1 MSISYQEAVGVSTT
15 IEIIACIFALFILRS
30 VMKDNKETPYLFGYF
45 ISSLLFFYFLNKSTL
60 EIGNTGWYIEDLFG
74 TITSLFFGLTICKK
88 GHSDGLCKLLI
99 GAFVIFICSIPFIE
113 NHVNYTMTF
122 SALCIL
128 LAFVSLISAEKLN
141 QADKGLAIFIAIS
154 LIVITYELSAIPSS
168 ISRVDYYKS
177 DFYYPLVYFS
187 SLILVLTV
195 FIFTSQLINL
205 TSKYKTLA
213 TKDALTGLYN
223 RTAVYNLVNNQLAL
237 AKRNKQTCSV
247 VMLDIDH
254 FKKVNDQHGHQ
265 QGDDAIKLVAEQI
278 QYCTREYDISCRY
291 GGEEF
296 FIFLTNTDSNAAFQI
311 AERIRHAV
319 TEQSKDKLYGPLTIS
334 VGLTQF
340 QEANSLDEN
349 IDIADKAL
357 YASKQAGRNQTTV
370 S

>member
-45 ISSLLFFYFLNKSTL
+45 ISSLLFFYFLNEPPF
-60 EIGNTGWYIEDLFG
+60 EIINSGWYLEDLFG
-74 TITSLFFGLTICKK
+74 TITSVLFGLTICKK
-88 GHSDGLCKLLI
+88 SGNHILSRLLI
-99 GAFVIFICSIPFIE
+99 ASFILFTCALMFNES
-113 NHVNYTMTF
+113 HVFYTMSF
-122 SALCIL
+122 SAFCLCI
-128 LAFVSLISAEKLN
+128 SLISLVRAENPN
-141 QADKGLAIFIAIS
+141 QADKGLAIFLGIS
-154 LIVITYELSAIPSS
+154 LIVIFYELYNLPSG
-168 ISRVDYYKS
+168 ISRREYFET

-205 TSKYKTLA
+205 KLKYKALA
-213 TKDALTGLYN
+213 TQDALTGLYN

-247 VMLDIDH
+247 LMLDIDH
-254 FKKVNDQHGHQ
+254 FKQVNDQHGHQ

-296 FIFLTNTDSNAAFQI
+296 FIFLTNSDENVGFQI
-311 AERIRHAV
+311 AERIRKAV

-340 QEANSLDEN
+340 KETLSVDEN

-370 S
+370 G

>member
-1 MSISYQEAVGVSTT
+1 MNISYQEAVGVSST

-30 VMKDNKETPYLFGYF
+30 VIKDNKETPYLFGYF
-45 ISSLLFFYFLNKSTL
+45 ISSLLFFYFLNKPPL
-60 EIGNTGWYIEDLFG
+60 HIANTDWYLEDLIG
-74 TITSLFFGLTICKK
+74 TITSLLFGLTICKK
-88 GHSDGLCKLLI
+88 SESDKLSLLLLVSF
-99 GAFVIFICSIPFIE
+99 AVFTCSILFIE
-113 NHVNYTMTF
+113 NHVFYTMLF
-122 SALCIL
+122 SAYCLCI
-128 LAFVSLISAEKLN
+128 ALISLVKVKNPN
-141 QADKGLAIFIAIS
+141 QADKGLVIFLVIS
-154 LIVITYELSAIPSS
+154 LLVIFYELSSIPKG
-168 ISRVDYYKS
+168 ISRREYFET
-177 DFYYPLVYFS
+177 DFYYLLVYFS

-205 TSKYKTLA
+205 TLKYKALA
-213 TKDALTGLYN
+213 TQDALTGLYN

-247 VMLDIDH
+247 LMLDIDH
-254 FKKVNDQHGHQ
+254 FKQVNDQHGHQ

-278 QYCTREYDISCRY
+278 QHCTREYDISCRY

-296 FIFLTNTDSNAAFQI
+296 FIFLTYSDENVGFQI
-311 AERIRHAV
+311 AERIRKAV

-340 QEANSLDEN
+340 KETLSVDEN

-357 YASKQAGRNQTTV
+357 YASKQAGRNQTTL